1 MHTEIDV
8 ENPDGTLKDGM
19 YADATIILKQRPN
32 ALTVPI
38 QALERNPT
46 GATVLVVNSQGT
58 VEPRQ
63 VKLGIE
69 GSSSIEVT
77 SGLAENDRVII
88 GNRSEF
94 HPGERVQPKVVPQNQ
109 QSEATS

>member
-1 MHTEIDV
+1 
-8 ENPDGTLKDGM
+8 
-19 YADATIILKQRPN
+19 
-32 ALTVPI
+32 
-38 QALERNPT
+38 
-46 GATVLVVNSQGT
+46 
-58 VEPRQ
+58 

-77 SGLAENDRVII
+77 SGLTENDRVII